1 MIIGAESCIA
11 VWIPIAAFVTPGPRV
26 TKHSPGLPVSLP
38 QAEAMKAAQGS
49 VVKEK
54 LSHETALAVGGTA
67 KEFDAFIRAEQARWK
82 PVIERAQIKPEG
94 MG

>member
-1 MIIGAESCIA
+1 
-11 VWIPIAAFVTPGPRV
+11 
-26 TKHSPGLPVSLP
+26 
-38 QAEAMKAAQGS
+38 MKAAQGS